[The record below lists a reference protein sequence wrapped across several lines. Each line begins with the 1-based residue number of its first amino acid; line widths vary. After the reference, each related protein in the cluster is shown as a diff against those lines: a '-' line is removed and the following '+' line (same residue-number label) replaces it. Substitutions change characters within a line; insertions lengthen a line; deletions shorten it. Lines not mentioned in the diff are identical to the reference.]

1 MGTNLN
7 SNEMETMK
15 KDLEN
20 KFFEIEFNENNPI
33 IKDGDCIIGG
43 SYDSYNPIAWISI
56 CKKGTVHYL
65 FEIFHSF
72 ISQDYVR
79 YTFLAWG
86 DQEEFEGDM
95 DYNVT
100 SIGNE
105 IRHATLEEKTIFLKF
120 LEEKYGKH
128 WDEEKKCF
136 HE

>member
-1 MGTNLN
+1 
-7 SNEMETMK
+7 MK
-15 KDLEN
+15 ELIKELSHQFFDV
-20 KFFEIEFNENNPI
+20 KFTEKNPL
-33 IKDGDCIIGG
+33 IKEGDCIIGG

-65 FEIFHSF
+65 FGTWHSF
-72 ISQDYVR
+72 ISEDYAR

-95 DYNVT
+95 DFDVT
-100 SIGNE
+100 SIGDK

-136 HE
+136 LT